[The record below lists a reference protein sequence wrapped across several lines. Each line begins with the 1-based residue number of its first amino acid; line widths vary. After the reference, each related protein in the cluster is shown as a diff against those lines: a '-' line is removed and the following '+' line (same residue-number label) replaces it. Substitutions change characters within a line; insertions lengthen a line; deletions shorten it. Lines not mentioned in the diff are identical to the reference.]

1 MKKHIGILIMMVALT
16 IGGFS
21 QDFMPSIGLE
31 VAIPTGDFGD
41 AYTLG
46 YGLSAAAELPLGDNL
61 GVTLTAGYLLL
72 SPDSEIKDFIKS
84 SSMIPIQAGLKYY
97 FSEQQSGIYAHV
109 QVGVHSFSLTTEDFD
124 FGGITVKGETT
135 SESNLSFAP
144 GAGFMINEKL
154 DLALRYNII
163 TAGSDEG
170 AESSSYLGFRVA
182 YGF

>member
-1 MKKHIGILIMMVALT
+1 
-16 IGGFS
+16 
-21 QDFMPSIGLE
+21 
-31 VAIPTGDFGD
+31 
-41 AYTLG
+41 
-46 YGLSAAAELPLGDNL
+46 
-61 GVTLTAGYLLL
+61 
-72 SPDSEIKDFIKS
+72 
-84 SSMIPIQAGLKYY
+84 
-97 FSEQQSGIYAHV
+97 
-109 QVGVHSFSLTTEDFD
+109 
-124 FGGITVKGETT
+124 VKGETT